1 MAHSERR
8 MQLGRAE
15 KTEKDIKLDQDQARG
30 VSMSC
35 WRGRILGGNSKRK
48 SPSQQTEGFV
58 LFPGSSK
65 QWAFLLAQM
74 VKNPPAM
81 Q

>member
-1 MAHSERR
+1 MARSERR

-15 KTEKDIKLDQDQARG
+15 KTEKDIKLDQDQACG
-30 VSMSC
+30 VGMSC
-35 WRGRILGGNSKRK
+35 WWGRIMGRNSKRK
-48 SPSQQTEGFV
+48 SPSQQTEAFV

-65 QWAFLLAQM
+65 RWAFLLARM